1 MSSIQHRS
9 PSLTVIFNVLKLG
22 QKVHILDLGSCDSV
36 NYTFFYP
43 FTRRVQYA
51 NLDEI
56 LGHDTQVSNEK
67 FNHYME
73 CFFSSL
79 NASRKFD
86 VILGWDL
93 LNFMS
98 LEQVV
103 IFFDALKNFV
113 DADALIYF
121 LLYTGAHSVKPNQ
134 FKVNDQYTVSV
145 NFPSDQAFSR
155 DNLTS
160 VSLLKSLPHYYMLRN
175 YRNLY
180 GMIPGLVEHIF
191 CFNPESSYQRRELP
205 TAEITDADILIE
217 KALYSP
223 SINMLRST
231 TSQQHILDLSSKN
244 ILNEDVWRRYFN
256 NVTFDDIRSVMDKLR
271 YLSVND
277 VSAHLSASAFLNI
290 SSDKK
295 FDAVVLWDLLTF
307 APLAFVE
314 ELGRRVERYCHDGTL
329 LIVMMHTGAMIPE
342 SPLPLLLT
350 QSGIGIDA
358 RKKPKDI
365 KRLVSPLTSYQIQK
379 AFPNFYIQETFGAR
393 VGMYKGITEYVFV
406 YKDAATLAREKSALK
421 EQVVARREKLGL
433 GAL

>member
-1 MSSIQHRS
+1 MSPIQHRS
-9 PSLTVIFNVLKLG
+9 PSLTAIFNVLKLE
-22 QKVHILDLGSCDSV
+22 QKVHILDLGSCDPI
-36 NYTFFYP
+36 NYTFLYP

-51 NLDEI
+51 CLDEV
-56 LGHDTQVSNEK
+56 LGHEAQVSNEK
-67 FNHYME
+67 FNRHIK

-79 NASRKFD
+79 NESRKFD
-86 VILGWDL
+86 VIFGWDI

-103 IFFDALKNFV
+103 IFFDALKAFV
-113 DADALIYF
+113 NADALIYF
-121 LLYTGAHSVKPNQ
+121 LLYTGAHSVRPNH
-134 FKVNDQYTVSV
+134 FTINDQYTVSV
-145 NFPSDQAFSR
+145 RLPSDQEFSR

-180 GMIPGLVEHIF
+180 GMMPGLVEHIF
-191 CFNPESSYQRRELP
+191 CFNSESSFRRRELP
-205 TAEITDADILIE
+205 TAELTDADILVE
-217 KALYSP
+217 KTLYSP
-223 SINMLRST
+223 SINILRSA
-231 TSQQHILDLSSKN
+231 TSQQHILDLSQKT

-256 NVTFDDIRSVMDKLR
+256 DVTFDNLRSVMDKLGHSTASDVDT
-271 YLSVND
+271 YLST
-277 VSAHLSASAFLNI
+277 SSFLNI

-307 APLAFVE
+307 ASLAFVE
-314 ELGRRVERYCHDGTL
+314 ELGRRIERYCHDGTL
-329 LIVMMHTGAMIPE
+329 LIVMMHTGVMIPE

-365 KRLVSPLTSYQIQK
+365 QRSTSPLSSYQIQK

-406 YKDAATLAREKSALK
+406 YKDAATLAREKNALK